1 MKKNLAL
8 IGMSGTLKSTVG
20 RRLAKKLQLLFIDA
34 TSFLSRL
41 RK

>member
-20 RRLAKKLQLLFIDA
+20 RRLAKKIA
-34 TSFLSRL
+34 VVVYRH
-41 RK
+41 